1 VAVLV
6 AALIAAAA
14 ALLVTV
20 VERRFVARDE
30 RRRWEVADKRRVYAE
45 FLTACTEYTGGY
57 LLQDVQDVDPWIPFR
72 RTEVLGLRWVELQ
85 LVATADVAAA
95 GKELFRAVLQV
106 DTSQE
111 TTAEVRDR
119 ERDFVEVARRDL
131 GY

>member
-30 RRRWEVADKRRVYAE
+30 RRRWELADRRRVYAE
-45 FLTACTEYTGGY
+45 FLAACTEYAGGY
-57 LLQDVQDVDPWIPFR
+57 FLREVPEVDPWIPFR
-72 RTEVLGLRWVELQ
+72 RIEVLALRRVELE
-85 LVATADVAAA
+85 LVAPADVAAA
-95 GKELFRAVLQV
+95 GEELFRAVLRT
-106 DTSQE
+106 DTTQE
-111 TTAEVRDR
+111 TAIEARDR
-119 ERDFVEVARRDL
+119 EKHFVEVARRDL